1 MSKLKLQTQITID
14 GHMHGP
20 DGRMDWM
27 IPNWSHD
34 MTAYSGALHESV
46 DRIVLGRKLAESFIP
61 AWAGRR
67 DDPQGESPESI
78 EWMNNTP
85 KIVFSRTL
93 TEAPWENSTIVAG
106 DLTDVMNRLKAEG
119 GDLIT
124 YGGGPLASGL
134 LAQGLIDEVHLFVNP
149 TATGGGGS
157 VFGDLDGYAE
167 LRLVSATPFECGV
180 TALHYA
186 PSRS

>member
-14 GHMHGP
+14 GYMEGP

-27 IPNWSHD
+27 TPEWSDD

-61 AWAGRR
+61 AWAARR
-67 DDPQGESPESI
+67 EDPQGETPEAI

-85 KIVFSRTL
+85 KVVFSRTL
-93 TEAPWENSTIVAG
+93 TDAPWENTTIAAG
-106 DLTDVMNRLKAEG
+106 DLAEIMNRLKSVG

-134 LAQGLIDEVHLFVNP
+134 LAEGLIDEVHLFVNP
-149 TATGGGGS
+149 TATGGGVS
-157 VFGDLDGYAE
+157 VFGDLDAYAR
-167 LRLVSATPFECGV
+167 LRLVSATLFDCGV
-180 TALHYA
+180 SALHYA
-186 PSRS
+186 PF